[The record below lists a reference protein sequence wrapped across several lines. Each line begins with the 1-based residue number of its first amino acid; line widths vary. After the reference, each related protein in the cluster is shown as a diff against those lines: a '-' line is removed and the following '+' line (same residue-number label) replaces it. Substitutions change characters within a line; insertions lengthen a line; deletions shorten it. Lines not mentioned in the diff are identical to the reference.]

1 MSPQTILIW
10 GASLAAVGRAA
21 RRLRRALAAPRL
33 DAQAFEWFQTGL
45 TYQFVHSLAILAV
58 ALILIWF
65 RTTSLPPAS
74 GHLPLAAY
82 AFILGI
88 HLVQWNA
95 LPHGI
100 GAPHWLGMITPIGGV
115 LFIAG
120 WVAVIVSIWRI

>member
-1 MSPQTILIW
+1 MLGLSGTVSPQTILIW
-10 GASLAAVGRAA
+10 GASLAAVGVLLGAFGA
-21 RRLRRALAAPRL
+21 HWLRPRL

-74 GHLPLAAY
+74 GYLPLAAY

-88 HLVQWNA
+88 TSWQSVRPTGSA
-95 LPHGI
+95 
-100 GAPHWLGMITPIGGV
+100 
-115 LFIAG
+115 
-120 WVAVIVSIWRI
+120 